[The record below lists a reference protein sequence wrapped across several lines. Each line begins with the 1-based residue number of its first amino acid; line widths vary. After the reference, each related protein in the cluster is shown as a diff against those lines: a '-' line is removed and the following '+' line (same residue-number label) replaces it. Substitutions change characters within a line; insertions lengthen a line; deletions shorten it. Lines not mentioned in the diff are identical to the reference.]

1 MSDKKVLIFEHNTL
15 FSILS
20 EIKEHLNFEII
31 ELNNENSGVI
41 LKEIVSDYL
50 IISNDEKKNFKNQ
63 ISFND
68 LPIGINKMVQ
78 AINIKF
84 LKDKFNLQSDVN
96 IGAYKINLNS
106 REISKNKVKLSLTE
120 RETNLIIYL
129 YKSQNPVKIE
139 TLQKEVWE
147 YGSKL
152 DTHTVETHIYRLR
165 KKISEKFNDQ
175 NFIKSQKKGYEII

>member
-20 EIKEHLNFEII
+20 EIKEHLNFKII

>member
-41 LKEIVSDYL
+41 LKEIISDYL

-68 LPIGINKMVQ
+68 LPI
-78 AINIKF
+78 
-84 LKDKFNLQSDVN
+84 
-96 IGAYKINLNS
+96 
-106 REISKNKVKLSLTE
+106 
-120 RETNLIIYL
+120 
-129 YKSQNPVKIE
+129 
-139 TLQKEVWE
+139 
-147 YGSKL
+147 
-152 DTHTVETHIYRLR
+152 
-165 KKISEKFNDQ
+165 
-175 NFIKSQKKGYEII
+175 

>member
-41 LKEIVSDYL
+41 LKEIISDYL